1 MQNMAD
7 ARIGANMADLPD
19 HIARDFAIAI
29 FRRPRRP
36 AGGEGADATFVDRNV
51 HVVPHPT
58 HSTRS
63 LLGQFVFRSML
74 CVVVSSCGLADRP
87 FLRTRKELLRG
98 ALASGGAAFASRS
111 AGAAGLP
118 WEAPQRDVTANP
130 LQARF
135 LEKVRILLQ
144 DEADATQYGG
154 ELAPGGPP
162 VGLPYLSLVP
172 IVQMQNVLVRSRDIV
187 TNRKE
192 WPALIKLLST
202 GAFETIEFKRI
213 FNQFSDNIY
222 YSSDTTEANAYLLG
236 GATPSSSQTQQYL
249 LRNEAL
255 KQVSE
260 LVDELKF
267 LSTASEAQLQKLT
280 PEEAQGAAAVE
291 YIDKA
296 SSSR

>member
-1 MQNMAD
+1 M
-7 ARIGANMADLPD
+7 
-19 HIARDFAIAI
+19 
-29 FRRPRRP
+29 
-36 AGGEGADATFVDRNV
+36 
-51 HVVPHPT
+51 
-58 HSTRS
+58 
-63 LLGQFVFRSML
+63 
-74 CVVVSSCGLADRP
+74 
-87 FLRTRKELLRG
+87 
-98 ALASGGAAFASRS
+98 
-111 AGAAGLP
+111 
-118 WEAPQRDVTANP
+118 
-130 LQARF
+130 
-135 LEKVRILLQ
+135 
-144 DEADATQYGG
+144 
-154 ELAPGGPP
+154 
-162 VGLPYLSLVP
+162 
-172 IVQMQNVLVRSRDIV
+172 

-267 LSTASEAQLQKLT
+267 LNTASEAQLQKLT

-296 SSSR
+296 IVVVAAW

>member
-1 MQNMAD
+1 
-7 ARIGANMADLPD
+7 
-19 HIARDFAIAI
+19 
-29 FRRPRRP
+29 
-36 AGGEGADATFVDRNV
+36 
-51 HVVPHPT
+51 
-58 HSTRS
+58 
-63 LLGQFVFRSML
+63 ML

-267 LSTASEAQLQKLT
+267 LNTASEAQLQKLT

-296 SSSR
+296 IVVVAAW